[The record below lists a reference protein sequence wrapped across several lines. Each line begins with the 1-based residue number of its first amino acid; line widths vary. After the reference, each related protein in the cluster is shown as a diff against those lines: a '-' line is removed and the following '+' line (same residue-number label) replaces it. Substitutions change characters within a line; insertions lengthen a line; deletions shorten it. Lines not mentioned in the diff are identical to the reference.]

1 MMELPRVVIDD
12 IPMQAQP
19 SLPLDRGQ
27 RTAKRIADL
36 LVAIFLL
43 GFTAPLIL
51 LVAIAI
57 WYDSPGAILYR
68 QERVGHRG
76 RRFQVLK
83 FRSMVQDAEK
93 DGRAIWAVDRDPRI
107 TRVGRFIRL
116 VRIDELPQL
125 VNVIRGEMSMIGPRP
140 ERPMFVEQL
149 NLAIPSF
156 NTRHD
161 IKPGITGWAQ
171 VNYRYGSSIEDAAH
185 KLEYDLYYIRNWSA
199 LLDLKILGMTVG
211 VVILRKGAR

>member
-1 MMELPRVVIDD
+1 MTLPRIILDD

-43 GFTAPLIL
+43 GFTAPLVL

-57 WYDSPGAILYR
+57 WCDSPGGILYK

-125 VNVIRGEMSMIGPRP
+125 VNVIRDDMSMIGPHP

-149 NLAIPSF
+149 SLVIPGF
-156 NTRHD
+156 DARHNM
-161 IKPGITGWAQ
+161 KPGITGWAQ
-171 VNYRYGSSIEDAAH
+171 VNYQYGLSIEDAAQ

>member
-1 MMELPRVVIDD
+1 VTLPRVVVDD
-12 IPMQAQP
+12 IRMQTQP

-43 GFTAPLIL
+43 VSTAPLML

-57 WYDSPGAILYR
+57 WCDSPGAILYK

-76 RRFQVLK
+76 RRFKVLQ

-93 DGRAIWAVDRDPRI
+93 DGTAIWAVDRDPRV

-125 VNVIRGEMSMIGPRP
+125 VNVIRGEMPSVGLSFLR
-140 ERPMFVEQL
+140 QL
-149 NLAIPSF
+149 
-156 NTRHD
+156 
-161 IKPGITGWAQ
+161 
-171 VNYRYGSSIEDAAH
+171 
-185 KLEYDLYYIRNWSA
+185 
-199 LLDLKILGMTVG
+199 
-211 VVILRKGAR
+211 

>member
-1 MMELPRVVIDD
+1 MTLPRVIVDD

-19 SLPLDRGQ
+19 SLSLDRGQ

-43 GFTAPLIL
+43 GFTAPLML

-57 WYDSPGAILYR
+57 WYDSPGGVLYR

-149 NLAIPSF
+149 SQVIPSF
-156 NTRHD
+156 NARHNM
-161 IKPGITGWAQ
+161 KPGITGWAQ
-171 VNYRYGSSIEDAAH
+171 VNYQYGSSIEDAVQ
-185 KLEYDLYYIRNWSA
+185 KLEYDLFYIKNWSTF
-199 LLDLKILGMTVG
+199 LDLRILGMTVG

>member
-1 MMELPRVVIDD
+1 MMEVPRVVIDD

-19 SLPLDRGQ
+19 SLSLDRCQ

-43 GFTAPLIL
+43 GFTAPLML

-107 TRVGRFIRL
+107 TCVGRFIRL
-116 VRIDELPQL
+116 VRIDKLPQL
-125 VNVIRGEMSMIGPRP
+125 VNVIRGDMSMIGPRP
-140 ERPMFVEQL
+140 ERPMFIEQL
-149 NLAIPSF
+149 SLVIPGF
-156 NTRHD
+156 DARHNM
-161 IKPGITGWAQ
+161 KPGITGWAQ
-171 VNYRYGSSIEDAAH
+171 VNYQYGSSIEDPTQ
-185 KLEYDLYYIRNWSA
+185 KLEYDLYTLEIGA
-199 LLDLKILGMTVG
+199 LFLILKFLE
-211 VVILRKGAR
+211 